1 MCKLV
6 QFLVLGVMG
15 ICFSAHALHSA
26 TLSVFPNPA
35 YAGDLVSLVIKE
47 SIFQS
52 GPRVK
57 HIVKVGSIEA
67 EIVNVSGTIITFR
80 VPIET
85 NAGEVLVSHE
95 YESGDSDP
103 LTTIMNIRNGGMSQ
117 YALPDGINPDPSS
130 QYGKPIE
137 AGKNPS
143 GLPRGPIVYNPP
155 GGYSNTPYENCTPMH
170 IIDGVFS
177 GRVSGS
183 KNEWSDIIPIQG
195 KFSNLY
201 MDYCAETGMLYV
213 LSDWSKTSKQ
223 PDASTC
229 FSYFEILT
237 GDGTEHWEI
246 KINNNVGNGYTI
258 KKNGIDISK
267 NPDIVIGADYSF
279 SSSPLASFSHTIYE
293 FAIKVKPGN
302 FIMPVYSNPV
312 ESSGPVVHCNSTHF
326 GLVKDPSY
334 FHGVLSSNGI
344 ELRRDERYV
353 PLAGAAGL
361 TTEPMVMAGTLGN
374 SGSVI
379 GRSGSVN
386 PVLNCLSKHEIDGK
400 FTRFPDSTQEWSNV
414 RAATGRFSDLYADY
428 CDGTLYILN
437 DWVLG
442 SEEPD
447 KENCYNLFELTT
459 GNGSEHWGIFVYHS
473 LRKGIRV
480 FLNGNDVSNDTSI
493 VKGGKFGMD
502 VSARDKSPHT
512 VYEFGIKASE
522 GAWKMFFCD
531 PGPSSFCD
539 NEDVNIPR
547 GIQSNETGFTKEG
560 ELSICREMPYS
571 YMGINPIINPLKIE
585 NNIDKPKENSSIIVL
600 RTLDNTSEWGGS
612 VYEVNVLFDEGYLI
626 PVDVDINPA
635 KSITKNINIR
645 SKNIDGRSIR
655 AIIDA
660 PEGLEHS
667 GELLRIICKSD
678 NFMRD
683 TTRFTGSLNIR
694 NESRI
699 MRTVPIQNGY
709 AINERRFPG
718 NSDQMNA
725 NILPI
730 TTKDGD
736 ILKVSFTLTEADH
749 LSIKLYDE
757 TGRVLRSLY
766 RKHYMNGDYVEQ
778 LPLNGLQKGMLYV
791 MFTTS
796 SGKSVTVPFVNKD

>member
-6 QFLVLGVMG
+6 QFLVLWVMG
-15 ICFSAHALHSA
+15 FCFTAHALYSA

-67 EIVNVSGTIITFR
+67 EIVNVSGKIITFR

-85 NAGEVLVSHE
+85 NAGDVLVSHE
-95 YESGDSDP
+95 YESGDIDP
-103 LTTIMNIRNGGMSQ
+103 ITTIMTIRNGAMSQ
-117 YALPDGINPDPSS
+117 SALPDGINPDPSS

-143 GLPRGPIVYNPP
+143 GLPRGPVVYNPP
-155 GGYSNTPYENCTPMH
+155 GGHSNTPYENCTPMH

-183 KNEWSDIIPIQG
+183 KQEWSDIIPIQG

-229 FSYFEILT
+229 FSYFEMVT
-237 GDGTEHWEI
+237 GDGAEHWEI
-246 KINNNVGNGYTI
+246 KINNNVRNGYTI
-258 KKNGIDISK
+258 KKNGIDVSK
-267 NPDIVIGADYSF
+267 DPDIVIGADYSF

-302 FIMPVYSNPV
+302 FILPVYSNPV
-312 ESSGPVVHCNSTHF
+312 ESFGPIVRCNSTHF

-361 TTEPMVMAGTLGN
+361 TTEPMVIAGTLGN
-374 SGSVI
+374 SGSRI

-400 FTRFPDSTQEWSNV
+400 FTRFPDSTKEWSSV
-414 RAATGRFSDLYADY
+414 RAASGRFSDLYADY

-480 FLNGNDVSNDTSI
+480 FLNGNDVSNDISI

-512 VYEFGIKASE
+512 VYEFGIKANE

-539 NEDVNIPR
+539 NENANIPR
-547 GIQSNETGFTKEG
+547 GIQSNQTGFSNVDNQ
-560 ELSICREMPYS
+560 SICREMPFNFFGS
-571 YMGINPIINPLKIE
+571 NTIINPILIDNKIDSS
-585 NNIDKPKENSSIIVL
+585 DKNESVIVL
-600 RTLDNTSEWGGS
+600 RTFDDASDWGGS
-612 VYEVNVLFDEGYLI
+612 VYEVNLQFEDGYLI
-626 PVDVDINPA
+626 PHDVTINPA
-635 KSITKNINIR
+635 LSIAKNMHIR
-645 SKNIDGRSIR
+645 SKQIIGKTLK

-660 PEGLEHS
+660 PDGLTNS

-678 NFMRD
+678 DFMKD
-683 TTRFTGSLNIR
+683 TTMITGVVNIR

-699 MRTVPIQNGY
+699 MRTVPVQNGY
-709 AINERRFPG
+709 AINERRFSG
-718 NSDQMNA
+718 NA
-725 NILPI
+725 NEMHANIIPI
-730 TTKDGD
+730 TNKEGD
-736 ILKVSFTLTEADH
+736 FLKVAFTMLDADH
-749 LSIKLYDE
+749 LTIKVYDE
-757 TGRVLRSLY
+757 SGRVVRSLPKKY
-766 RKHYMNGDYVEQ
+766 YMFGDHTEQ
-778 LPLNGLQKGMLYV
+778 LSLNGLHKGMLYV

>member
-15 ICFSAHALHSA
+15 FCFTAHALYSA

-67 EIVNVSGTIITFR
+67 EIVNVSGKIITFR

-85 NAGEVLVSHE
+85 NAGDVLVSHE
-95 YESGDSDP
+95 YESGDIDP
-103 LTTIMNIRNGGMSQ
+103 ITTIMTVRNGAMSQ
-117 YALPDGINPDPSS
+117 SALPDGINPDPSS

-143 GLPRGPIVYNPP
+143 GLPRGPVVYNPP
-155 GGYSNTPYENCTPMH
+155 GGHSNTPYENCTPMH

-183 KNEWSDIIPIQG
+183 KQEWSDIIPIQG

-229 FSYFEILT
+229 FSYFEMVT
-237 GDGTEHWEI
+237 GDGAEHWEI
-246 KINNNVGNGYTI
+246 KINNNVRNGYTI
-258 KKNGIDISK
+258 KKNGIDVSK
-267 NPDIVIGADYSF
+267 DPDIVIGADYSF
-279 SSSPLASFSHTIYE
+279 SPSPLASFSHTIYE

-302 FIMPVYSNPV
+302 FILPVYSNPV
-312 ESSGPVVHCNSTHF
+312 ESSGPIVRCNSTHF

-361 TTEPMVMAGTLGN
+361 TTEPMVIAGTLGN
-374 SGSVI
+374 SGSRI

-386 PVLNCLSKHEIDGK
+386 SVLNCLSKHEIDGK
-400 FTRFPDSTQEWSNV
+400 FTRFPDSTKEWSSV
-414 RAATGRFSDLYADY
+414 RAASGRFSDLYADY

-539 NEDVNIPR
+539 NENANIPR
-547 GIQSNETGFTKEG
+547 GIQSNQTGFSNVDNQ
-560 ELSICREMPYS
+560 SICREMPFNFFGS
-571 YMGINPIINPLKIE
+571 NTIINPILIDNKIDSS
-585 NNIDKPKENSSIIVL
+585 DKNESVIVL
-600 RTLDNTSEWGGS
+600 RTFDDASDWGGS
-612 VYEVNVLFDEGYLI
+612 VYEVYLQFEDGYLI
-626 PVDVDINPA
+626 PHDVTINPA
-635 KSITKNINIR
+635 LSIAKNIHIR
-645 SKNIDGRSIR
+645 SKQIIGKTLK

-660 PEGLEHS
+660 PDGLTNS

-678 NFMRD
+678 DFMKD
-683 TTRFTGSLNIR
+683 TTMITGVVNIR

-699 MRTVPIQNGY
+699 MRTVPVQNGY
-709 AINERRFPG
+709 AINERRFSG
-718 NSDQMNA
+718 NA
-725 NILPI
+725 NEMHANIIPI
-730 TTKDGD
+730 TNKEGD
-736 ILKVSFTLTEADH
+736 FLKVSFTMLDADH
-749 LSIKLYDE
+749 LTIKVYDE
-757 TGRVLRSLY
+757 SGRVVRSLPKKY
-766 RKHYMNGDYVEQ
+766 YMFGDHTEQ
-778 LPLNGLQKGMLYV
+778 LSLNGLHKGMLYV